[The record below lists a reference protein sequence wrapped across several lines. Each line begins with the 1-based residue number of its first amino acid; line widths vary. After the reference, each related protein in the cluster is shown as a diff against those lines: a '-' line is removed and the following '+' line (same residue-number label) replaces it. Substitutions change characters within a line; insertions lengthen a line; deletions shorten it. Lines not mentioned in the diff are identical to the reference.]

1 MTRNLI
7 YLSLVLLCLSSCV
20 TSSYEKAIADW
31 IQTDGDGTWTDMK
44 FDLIEVIETKDITV
58 LDSINILLDEKDKK
72 IMWCNKKITQLKQ
85 TIDKFEKGMMIAP
98 STYFNARDKLKQTV
112 ALLDSIEQSNTP
124 LIYEG
129 RDKTELLAKLMKCKY
144 AIIPPLL
151 NSKQEKIETFLLDP
165 KMNKCLGRMK
175 KNI

>member
-1 MTRNLI
+1 
-7 YLSLVLLCLSSCV
+7 
-20 TSSYEKAIADW
+20 
-31 IQTDGDGTWTDMK
+31 
-44 FDLIEVIETKDITV
+44 
-58 LDSINILLDEKDKK
+58 
-72 IMWCNKKITQLKQ
+72 MWCNKKITQ
-85 TIDKFEKGMMIAP
+85 
-98 STYFNARDKLKQTV
+98 LKQTV

-144 AIIPPLL
+144 VIIPPLL